1 LANDVALGLRQG
13 YMHWGY
19 LNLKVKLSSFF
30 LDLNL
35 KVKISSFFLDLNL
48 KVKNI
53 FIFPR
58 P

>member
-1 LANDVALGLRQG
+1 
-13 YMHWGY
+13 MMWHWGY
-19 LNLKVKLSSFF
+19 DGGIHALGY
-30 LDLNL
+30 LNL

-48 KVKNI
+48 KVKISSFFRDLNLKVKI